1 MKAAFAIWNDRIA
14 PLFDT
19 SHHAQVVEVVSGR
32 IICQRRECFEDQ
44 TAVGKVFCLVEW
56 GVGTLICGAISRPL
70 QAIVTAHGI
79 QVVAFVA
86 GDLQDVTR
94 AWLEGRVMEA
104 GYAMPG
110 HGNRCAGRQYTADPA
125 AVHTLSRGG
134 GGDER

>member
-19 SHHAQVVEVVSGR
+19 SHQAQVVEVDAGR
-32 IICQRRECFEDQ
+32 ILCQRRECFEDQ

-86 GDLQDVTR
+86 GDLHDVTR
-94 AWLEGRVMEA
+94 AWLEGRIMEA

-110 HGNRCAGRQYTADPA
+110 HGSRCTGRLPSAGAPA
-125 AVHTLSRGG
+125 AQTFSKEG